1 MAVLPSSE
9 HQRENDGAG
18 GDDRQRPQ
26 DQDQLVLPHV
36 LSKK

>member
-1 MAVLPSSE
+1 MAAFPSE
-9 HQRENDGAG
+9 QQHNDDGAG

-26 DQDQLVLPHV
+26 DQDQFVLPHV